1 MEDRSL
7 ERVNVTTHR
16 ETLLQNDFQG
26 ASVVARARLHCQPMG
41 RRGWREEDHCVD
53 RVDLQNKARL
63 ERPMGCDQEWEEK
76 FLHWE
81 LFQEWKNGVD
91 PRIAS
96 NIDGTSV

>member
-1 MEDRSL
+1 
-7 ERVNVTTHR
+7 
-16 ETLLQNDFQG
+16 
-26 ASVVARARLHCQPMG
+26 
-41 RRGWREEDHCVD
+41 
-53 RVDLQNKARL
+53 
-63 ERPMGCDQEWEEK
+63 MGCDQEWEEK